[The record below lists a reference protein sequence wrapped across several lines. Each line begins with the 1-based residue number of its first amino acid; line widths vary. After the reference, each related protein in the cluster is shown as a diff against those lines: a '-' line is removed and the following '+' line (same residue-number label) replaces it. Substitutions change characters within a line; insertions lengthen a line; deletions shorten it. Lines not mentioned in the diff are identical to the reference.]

1 MKLFH
6 ILALLVSISA
16 AFSYLN
22 YRFLKLPTTIGLML
36 IAMVFSLG
44 LNLLGPMSDAVERE
58 VESMLR
64 SVDFDE
70 TLLHGML
77 SFLLFAGALH
87 LDLND
92 LASQRGVIAML
103 ATAGLIGATL
113 IIGALSWLAFG
124 LLGLEI
130 SFVYCLLFG
139 ALISPTDPIAV
150 LGVLK
155 QANAPKSL
163 ETKIAGESL
172 FNDGV
177 AVVLFL
183 VLARIATG
191 GEEVSAGTVL
201 SLFVRETVGG
211 VLFGL
216 AAGGLAY
223 WMLKRVDNYQVE
235 VLITLALTTGGYVL
249 AERLHLSAP
258 VAIVVAG
265 LLIGNHGRLL
275 AMSDR
280 TREHLDT
287 FWELVD
293 EILNAVLFVLIGL
306 EVLVLTFK
314 TAYLQASVLIIPIVL
329 VARLV
334 SVGLPIGLMR
344 RFRSF
349 SPHVVKILTWAGL
362 RGGISVALA
371 LSLPAGEVRNTLVAV
386 TYAVVVFSILVQ
398 GLTVGRVVRRAT
410 VTVQMEND

>member
-258 VAIVVAG
+258 VG
-265 LLIGNHGRLL
+265 
-275 AMSDR
+275 S
-280 TREHLDT
+280 
-287 FWELVD
+287 
-293 EILNAVLFVLIGL
+293 
-306 EVLVLTFK
+306 
-314 TAYLQASVLIIPIVL
+314 
-329 VARLV
+329 
-334 SVGLPIGLMR
+334 
-344 RFRSF
+344 
-349 SPHVVKILTWAGL
+349 
-362 RGGISVALA
+362 
-371 LSLPAGEVRNTLVAV
+371 SLPD
-386 TYAVVVFSILVQ
+386 S
-398 GLTVGRVVRRAT
+398 
-410 VTVQMEND
+410 